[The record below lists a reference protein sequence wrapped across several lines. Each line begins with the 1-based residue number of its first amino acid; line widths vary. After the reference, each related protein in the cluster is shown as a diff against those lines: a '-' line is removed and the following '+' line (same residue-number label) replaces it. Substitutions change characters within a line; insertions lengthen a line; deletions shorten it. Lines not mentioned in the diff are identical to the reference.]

1 MLSNCTL
8 FLSRAIQR
16 AKVLLFSHSTK
27 YFWKKSKKNKKHS
40 MVAVAFG
47 LVVPTLKYD

>member
-1 MLSNCTL
+1 MPYTY
-8 FLSRAIQR
+8 SRTNQR

-27 YFWKKSKKNKKHS
+27 YFWKKSKKNKKRS
-40 MVAVAFG
+40 TVTVAFG